1 LYDLEALGLS
11 ALPPRGIVTLE
22 GRYLASQ
29 PDWTA
34 RAKRLYAPSIA
45 KATVAPCRQVIER
58 RLLVLMRKLF
68 ATAGP
73 GFCRWRRV
81 SRPWIGAA
89 RQRTG
94 PGAGSPQLAAVR
106 ASYAAE
112 TGLSLIEV
120 LVASLITAVIA
131 VGTLTGINAAGRST
145 ADTRSHAQA
154 TQLGGQDEE
163 RLRGLTTTVL
173 GQLGS
178 ATTSRAE
185 NGSCLESVSGKWQYW
200 TKGTTTFCENPTGLS
215 GTAYTATVYTIT
227 SSATYVTAETGG
239 TKSSLTCETTAGT
252 ANYLQTTSS
261 VTWSSLG
268 KREPVSQSS
277 IITVPTSN
285 TLLVKVVNQKNE
297 PVEGA
302 TVKVSGISPELSQTT
317 PSGGCVVFG
326 ALSATAVKVT
336 ATKAGWVN
344 ENAETEPT
352 AKAVTVSKTAT
363 TEQKFTI
370 AEPGGVKAEFVEA
383 GVGKGSVS
391 GSTIYAWNAAILAVP
406 NGFVGG
412 SANSYGPSAEIA
424 RIMFP
429 FRNISETPAGTKPY
443 TVFAGDCE
451 ANNPKLVNGAVKDPS
466 EQVEPNGSPT
476 VKVEQPKVTVNVY
489 EGTSGATVL
498 NTAEHAMIINKGC
511 EGKTARIAGGASAS
525 VPYQHEVKIKEGHL
539 ELSNQFQPFA
549 TELILCIVQHK
560 GTKYYKYVTPTFA
573 NKEPSGTTLASIYM
587 EAIGTGH
594 TSSTSALTCP

>member
-1 LYDLEALGLS
+1 
-11 ALPPRGIVTLE
+11 
-22 GRYLASQ
+22 
-29 PDWTA
+29 
-34 RAKRLYAPSIA
+34 
-45 KATVAPCRQVIER
+45 
-58 RLLVLMRKLF
+58 MRKPF

-106 ASYAAE
+106 ARYAAE

-154 TQLGGQDEE
+154 TQLAGQDEE

-200 TKGTTTFCENPTGLS
+200 SKGSTTFCENPTGLS
-215 GTAYTATVYTIT
+215 GTAYVGTVYTIT

-261 VTWSSLG
+261 ATWSSLG

-302 TVKVSGISPELSQTT
+302 TVTVSGVSPELSQTT
-317 PSGGCVVFG
+317 PAPGCVVFG
-326 ALSATAVKVT
+326 GLSSTSVKAT
-336 ATKAGWVN
+336 ATKVGWVN
-344 ENAETEPT
+344 ENGEEKPT
-352 AKAVTVSKTAT
+352 AKPATLSKVAT
-363 TEQKFTI
+363 TPLKFVI
-370 AEPGGVKAEFVEA
+370 AEPGGILTKFVEA
-383 GVGKGSVS
+383 AKLPVS
-391 GSTIYAWNAAILAVP
+391 GSTFYAFQTAIATP
-406 NGFVGG
+406 NGYVGG
-412 SANSYGPSAEIA
+412 SAASYATFAELGKIL
-424 RIMFP
+424 FP
-429 FRNISETPAGTKPY
+429 FRNVSETPAGTNPY

-451 ANNPKLVNGAVKDPS
+451 ANNPHVVNPAVTDATA
-466 EQVEPNGSPT
+466 QVEPNVTTPVEVQLPKVNVT
-476 VKVEQPKVTVNVY
+476 VK
-489 EGTSGATVL
+489 EGTSGAPKAVF
-498 NTAEHAMIINKGC
+498 ASVERAMIVNKGC
-511 EGKTARIAGGASAS
+511 EAAPAARTGST
-525 VPYQHEVKIKEGHL
+525 PYKHEVTINAGKLVPE
-539 ELSNQFQPFA
+539 FQPYA
-549 TELILCIVQHK
+549 KELTLCIVVHNTVAK
-560 GTKYYKYVTPTFA
+560 AYYKYSKTFENKGPT
-573 NKEPSGTTLASIYM
+573 ESSWGTIYP
-587 EAIGTGH
+587 EEGTK
-594 TSSTSALTCP
+594 TTTAPTCP

>member
-1 LYDLEALGLS
+1 
-11 ALPPRGIVTLE
+11 
-22 GRYLASQ
+22 
-29 PDWTA
+29 
-34 RAKRLYAPSIA
+34 
-45 KATVAPCRQVIER
+45 
-58 RLLVLMRKLF
+58 MRKPF

-81 SRPWIGAA
+81 IRPWIGAH
-89 RQRTG
+89 RQTTG
-94 PGAGSPQLAAVR
+94 PAAGHPALAAVR
-106 ASYAAE
+106 AHFEAE
-112 TGLSLIEV
+112 TGFGLIEV
-120 LVASLITAVIA
+120 LVASLIVAVIA

-154 TQLGGQDEE
+154 TQLAGQDEE

-200 TKGTTTFCENPTGLS
+200 SKGTTTFCENPTGLS
-215 GTAYTATVYTIT
+215 GTAYTATVYTVT

-277 IITVPTSN
+277 IVTVPTSN

-302 TVKVSGISPELSQTT
+302 TVKVSGVSPELSQTT

-336 ATKAGWVN
+336 ATKTGWVN
-344 ENAETEPT
+344 EDAETEP
-352 AKAVTVSKTAT
+352 AAQAVTVSKTAT

-370 AEPGGVKAEFVEA
+370 AEPGGIVAQFVEA
-383 GVGKGSVS
+383 GVGKGPVQ
-391 GSTIYAWNAAILAVP
+391 GSTVYAWNSAIPATP

-412 SANSYGPSAEIA
+412 SASSPAWSATIGK
-424 RIMFP
+424 IMFP
-429 FRNISETPAGTKPY
+429 FRNNSETPSGTKPY

-451 ANNPKLVNGAVKDPS
+451 VNNPHLVNSSVKDPS
-466 EQVEPNGSPT
+466 AQVEPNGEGNIPEP
-476 VKVEQPKVTVNVY
+476 VKVEMPKVTVNVY
-489 EGTSGATVL
+489 EGTSGTAAPL

-539 ELSNQFQPFA
+539 ELSYQFQPFA
-549 TELILCIVQHK
+549 TELVLCIVQHK
-560 GTKYYKYVTPTFA
+560 GTKYYKYVSPTFA
-573 NKEPSGTTLASIYM
+573 NKEPSGTIVTSINM
-587 EAIGTGH
+587 EALGSGH
-594 TSSTSALTCP
+594 TSSPSPLTCP